1 MVQGRDP
8 TPSPALRVIPAPR
21 GAVSTRAGTPACVNH
36 TAPPPGAEKQPRQKK
51 PSVIVCF
58 RMEGGREGGRV
69 FWDFSN
75 PVRRTFLLIWTRS
88 WAPVRLSARGGN
100 GDIPRLPAAGARRVW
115 SDPPRAARWAES
127 GSFPR
132 SRLARRP
139 LCAPCARRTEARLR
153 GVSPFPR
160 VSPQWRPRLGF
171 RVAFL
176 VFASSSS
183 SDREAPRRDRVHLPR
198 THLPGTRRVCRRTT

>member
-21 GAVSTRAGTPACVNH
+21 RAVSTRAGTPACVAH

-58 RMEGGREGGRV
+58 RMDGWREGGREGGRV

-88 WAPVRLSARGGN
+88 WAPVRLSARGGS
-100 GDIPRLPAAGARRVW
+100 GVFPRLPAASARRVW

-132 SRLARRP
+132 SRLAHRP
-139 LCAPCARRTEARLR
+139 LCAPRARRTEARLR
-153 GVSPFPR
+153 ASPHSHVCPL
-160 VSPQWRPRLGF
+160 SG
-171 RVAFL
+171 
-176 VFASSSS
+176 
-183 SDREAPRRDRVHLPR
+183 DRDSGSA
-198 THLPGTRRVCRRTT
+198 

>member
-1 MVQGRDP
+1 M
-8 TPSPALRVIPAPR
+8 
-21 GAVSTRAGTPACVNH
+21 
-36 TAPPPGAEKQPRQKK
+36 
-51 PSVIVCF
+51 
-58 RMEGGREGGRV
+58 
-69 FWDFSN
+69 
-75 PVRRTFLLIWTRS
+75 
-88 WAPVRLSARGGN
+88 RLS
-100 GDIPRLPAAGARRVW
+100 VW

-139 LCAPCARRTEARLR
+139 LCAPRTRRTEARLR

-183 SDREAPRRDRVHLPR
+183 SDREAPDAIASISPVHTSPAHGESVTGRRDSD
-198 THLPGTRRVCRRTT
+198 